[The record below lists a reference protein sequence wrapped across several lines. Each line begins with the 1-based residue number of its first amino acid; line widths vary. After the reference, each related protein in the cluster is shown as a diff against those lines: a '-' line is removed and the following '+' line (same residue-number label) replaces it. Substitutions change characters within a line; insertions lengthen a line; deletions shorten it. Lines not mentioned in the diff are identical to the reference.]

1 MAQGER
7 TASVSTDSSQP
18 KQQRFQHQTAILTC
32 ESSRLGYLFSG
43 PPGTGKSSLAF
54 ALASNFGLPVYMI
67 NLSAPGL
74 SDTDIESLFS
84 SVPRHCIVLLEDV
97 DATQPLARKLA
108 ESKGATDEESATIL
122 PLADL
127 DEEDMPLPPMP
138 PGRRGR
144 RAGDRRGNT
153 VTLSGL
159 LNAIDGVAASEGES
173 MHFHVPPKDHYTVPS
188 LNHEKCTF

>member
-1 MAQGER
+1 
-7 TASVSTDSSQP
+7 
-18 KQQRFQHQTAILTC
+18 
-32 ESSRLGYLFSG
+32 
-43 PPGTGKSSLAF
+43 
-54 ALASNFGLPVYMI
+54 MI

-97 DATQPLARKLA
+97 DATQPLSRKLA
-108 ESKGATDEESATIL
+108 ESKGTDEESATVL

-127 DEEDMPLPPMP
+127 DEEEMPPPPMQ

-173 MHFHVPPKDHYTVPS
+173 THFHIPPKDHNTVRS
-188 LNHEKCTF
+188 LNQERYTF

>member
-1 MAQGER
+1 
-7 TASVSTDSSQP
+7 
-18 KQQRFQHQTAILTC
+18 
-32 ESSRLGYLFSG
+32 
-43 PPGTGKSSLAF
+43 
-54 ALASNFGLPVYMI
+54 MI

-97 DATQPLARKLA
+97 DATQPLSRKLA
-108 ESKGATDEESATIL
+108 ESKGSTDEESATVL

-127 DEEDMPLPPMP
+127 DEEDMPPPPMP

-144 RAGDRRGNT
+144 RTGDRRGNT

-173 MHFHVPPKDHYTVPS
+173 THFHISPKDHNTVPS
-188 LNHEKCTF
+188 LSHEKCTF